1 MFIENLLTA
10 SAAQLTKRY
19 LTLQEYSSDSF
30 PANPNRSR
38 PYLLYIHIP
47 FCEELCPYCSFVRIK
62 FEKTLA
68 ARYFDSLR
76 KEIEAYHRMGYSFD
90 SIYIGGGTPTIA
102 IDELA
107 KTVSLA
113 KSLWPI
119 KRLSVETNPNHL
131 VADKLGI
138 LKELGTNRLSVGVQ
152 SFNDEILESIS
163 RLKKYGSGDEIKA
176 KLINTVGM
184 FDTLNAD
191 MIFNF
196 PNQSDQ
202 RLLADI
208 ETIKEIKTD
217 QVTYYPLMISKVRKK
232 NIAQSCG
239 AISFKKEKRLYK
251 LVVDQLTS
259 MYSQETI
266 WCFSDGR
273 GSLDEYIVDHDE
285 YAGTGAGAFGYI
297 NGVRYFNT
305 FSVQQYVDMIQ
316 SGRCAII
323 GIRKLQAAERARFY
337 FLMKLFAGS
346 MSITDA
352 KAVFGNR
359 FWLYLCREMAF
370 LAATRSA
377 TFGDGRITLTHRG
390 QYYWMVLMRTLFSV
404 LGDVRERY
412 TDTSLKFPL
421 FRG

>member
-1 MFIENLLTA
+1 VGRAGFEPAKAHANGFTA
-10 SAAQLTKRY
+10 RQGTAQ
-19 LTLQEYSSDSF
+19 
-30 PANPNRSR
+30 

-47 FCEELCPYCSFVRIK
+47 FCEELCPYCSFVRIE
-62 FEKTLA
+62 FEQSLA
-68 ARYFDSLR
+68 TRYFDALR
-76 KEIEAYHRMGYSFD
+76 KEIEMYYKMGYSFD

-102 IDELA
+102 VDELSR
-107 KTVSLA
+107 TVSLA

-119 KRLSVETNPNHL
+119 KSLSIETNPNHL
-131 VADKLGI
+131 VADKLAI

-152 SFNDEILESIS
+152 SFNDEILESVS
-163 RLKKYGSGDEIKA
+163 RLRKYGNGDEIKE

-202 RLLADI
+202 TLLADI
-208 ETIKEIKTD
+208 EIIKEIRTD

-232 NIAQSCG
+232 NITQSCG
-239 AISFKKEKRLYK
+239 QISFKKEKRLYQ

-259 MYSQETI
+259 NYSQETI
-266 WCFSDGR
+266 WCFSNGDR
-273 GSLDEYIVDHDE
+273 SLDEYIVDHDE
-285 YAGTGAGAFGYI
+285 YAGVGAGAFGYI
-297 NGVRYFNT
+297 NGARYFNA

-323 GIRKLQAAERARFY
+323 GTRKLQTAERARFY

-346 MSITDA
+346 MSIADA
-352 KAVFGNR
+352 KAAFGNR

-370 LAATRSA
+370 LWASRSA
-377 TFGDGRITLTHRG
+377 TFVDGNITLTHRG

-404 LGDVRERY
+404 LGDVREKY

-421 FRG
+421 FHG